1 MDSDQAT
8 RPINVKD
15 MTRAERLHSA
25 SDSPRSNT
33 LLSKKSQRSS
43 ELTFEIREK
52 KCDFCLE
59 NLISSE
65 GQLIDCSECSGT
77 AHKKC
82 ILKHT
87 SNFNEQKVTNW
98 LCARCLE
105 SKHKNRRFETYR

>member
-1 MDSDQAT
+1 MDSDQT
-8 RPINVKD
+8 VCPVNVKD
-15 MTRAERLHSA
+15 VTRSELPL
-25 SDSPRSNT
+25 SPRDSSKSQA

-43 ELTFEIREK
+43 DLTFEIREK

-65 GQLIDCSECSGT
+65 GQLIDCAECSGT